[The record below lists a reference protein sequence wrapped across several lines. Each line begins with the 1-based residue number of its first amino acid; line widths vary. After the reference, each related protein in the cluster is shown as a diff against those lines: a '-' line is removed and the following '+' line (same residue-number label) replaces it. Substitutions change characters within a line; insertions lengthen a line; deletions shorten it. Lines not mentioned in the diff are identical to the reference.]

1 MKRTGGQ
8 ILVQALKIHEVD
20 TVFCVPGE
28 SYLAVIDSL
37 SDSENGAAVMGEAY
51 GKLTGNPGITFVTR
65 GPGACNGSIGVH
77 TAMQDSSPMIM
88 FIGQV
93 PRKFRQ
99 REAFQ
104 EVDYESMFAPLA
116 KWVVEVNDAAL
127 LPQIISEAFSRST
140 SGRPGPVIVSLP
152 EDILTDEVE
161 VNDLPKFNK
170 IKIPPQNV

>member
-37 SDSENGAAVMGEAY
+37 SDSEDEITVVTCRHENGAAFMGEAY

-127 LPQIISEAFSRST
+127 LPQIISEAFLFLAKIEIIPHES
-140 SGRPGPVIVSLP
+140 VINP
-152 EDILTDEVE
+152 T
-161 VNDLPKFNK
+161 
-170 IKIPPQNV
+170 